1 MKEITK
7 KLSKNGFVD
16 GNADDQ
22 NEEKTPFE
30 KFTKNKRNFES
41 SSNKSFVKKKKFK

>member
-7 KLSKNGFVD
+7 KLSKNGLVD

-22 NEEKTPFE
+22 TEENNPFE
-30 KFTKNKRNFES
+30 NFTKNKRNFEKIFQVLEF
-41 SSNKSFVKKKKFK
+41 N